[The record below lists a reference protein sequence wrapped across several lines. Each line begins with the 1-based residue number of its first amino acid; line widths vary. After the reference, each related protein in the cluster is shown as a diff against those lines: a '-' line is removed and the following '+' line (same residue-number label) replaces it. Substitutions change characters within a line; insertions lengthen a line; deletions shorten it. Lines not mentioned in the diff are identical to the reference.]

1 MGDIWERVQSIGPR
15 PGSIGQFGTRVA
27 LGAGRLAIG
36 SPWSDQNGVE
46 LGYVDL
52 DALDAGFGTWL
63 HEATLTPSNIPP
75 GTTVEFAF
83 GRSLDIDGPVLVV
96 GANRF
101 FGGRGLVFVFERS
114 GNVWSQ
120 VEVLSGSP
128 FQADANFG
136 DNVHVSG
143 DAIAITQPGAGIMV
157 DLPGRVYAYRR
168 SMGAWV
174 LEQTLIPN
182 AGSSSPDDF
191 GGSAALDG
199 DRLVAR
205 SSGDLRA
212 YQHTGNAWIETW
224 SAVLGGGRERYALS
238 MDGTALVVGT
248 PDSEVGG
255 VSQAGDVRI
264 YRRRPDE
271 TFLLGTTAAAPSPSV
286 GGEFGHATAIDGDR
300 VIVGEP
306 GAERA
311 HVFRRSSGLSILP

>member
-1 MGDIWERVQSIGPR
+1 MLRLAFLMGDIWERVQSIGPR

-36 SPWSDQNGVE
+36 YTWSDQNGVE

-52 DALDAGFGTWL
+52 DALDAGFGTWV

-114 GNVWSQ
+114 GTVWSQ
-120 VEVLSGSP
+120 VAVLSGSP
-128 FQADANFG
+128 FQADTN
-136 DNVHVSG
+136 
-143 DAIAITQPGAGIMV
+143 
-157 DLPGRVYAYRR
+157 
-168 SMGAWV
+168 
-174 LEQTLIPN
+174 
-182 AGSSSPDDF
+182 F

-224 SAVLGGGRERYALS
+224 SAALGGGRERYALS
-238 MDGTALVVGT
+238 MDGTALVVGA

-264 YRRRPDE
+264 YRRRADE
-271 TFLLGTTAAAPSPSV
+271 TFLLSTTAAAPSPSV
-286 GGEFGHATAIDGDR
+286 GGEFG
-300 VIVGEP
+300 
-306 GAERA
+306 
-311 HVFRRSSGLSILP
+311 LSILP